1 MGVCVGRGGGR
12 GYEDDLRLWG
22 IRATEIG
29 AQHSYFTSDVLHSRN
44 QAPPRKNGRYSEP
57 SAHSRPA
64 HYVSRDV
71 PEPEWSRNETKERL
85 GQTLLIIG
93 SPCAISLC
101 VKEPSLAGDGG
112 GAALLHAD

>member
-1 MGVCVGRGGGR
+1 MGDKSDRNWCSTF
-12 GYEDDLRLWG
+12 L
-22 IRATEIG
+22 
-29 AQHSYFTSDVLHSRN
+29 FTSDVLHSRN

-71 PEPEWSRNETKERL
+71 PKPEWSGNETKQRL

-112 GAALLHAD
+112 GAALLHVDKQSHGDRDSERATTEA